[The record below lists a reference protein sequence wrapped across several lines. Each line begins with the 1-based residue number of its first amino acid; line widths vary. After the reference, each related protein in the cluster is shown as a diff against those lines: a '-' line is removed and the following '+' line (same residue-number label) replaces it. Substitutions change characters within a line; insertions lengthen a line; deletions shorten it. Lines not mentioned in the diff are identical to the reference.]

1 MKYTVFDTADDCTS
15 KIAALKKAGITAI
28 IRPSQNPNSWKQIGG
43 PEYNAIL
50 AAGMAIGIVSQWV
63 NNHLGYFNAISGKR
77 DGDYSVHRAQLRNQP
92 KGTAEPPRVR
102 RRPFGL
108 SHAAMAGCSSMA

>member
-28 IRPSQNPNSWKQIGG
+28 IRYDDPSQNPNSWKQIGG

-50 AAGMAIGIVSQWV
+50 AAGMAVGIVSEWV

-92 KGTAEPPRVR
+92 KGTAIYSARLIMTLN
-102 RRPFGL
+102 RPI
-108 SHAAMAGCSSMA
+108 